1 MLRSLVALL
10 ILSLISLP
18 VPAAGEHAAAA
29 SPEMIRNNAALSMI
43 TFPWKAL
50 HYEIVFLPAKE
61 GYRAM
66 TYPKQKRI
74 EIYVRATDDPKRMA
88 HTIAH
93 ELGHA
98 IDMTYN
104 TPETRRKWMEYRGIE
119 PSTTWFSCNRC
130 SDFTAPSGDFA
141 ETFALL
147 QVGPDFFAARIA
159 PRPSAKDIPTLIS
172 FFTFL
177 PENAFPAPSTNN
189 LSAGL
194 K

>member
-1 MLRSLVALL
+1 MVRSLIAPL
-10 ILSLISLP
+10 ILSLVVMPLR
-18 VPAAGEHAAAA
+18 AAGERAAAP
-29 SPEMIRNNAALSMI
+29 SPAMIRNNAALAMI
-43 TFPWKAL
+43 TFPWKDL

-74 EIYVRATDDPKRMA
+74 EIYVRDADDPKRMA

-119 PSTTWFSCNRC
+119 TSTTWFSCNRC

-147 QVGPDFFAARIA
+147 QVGPDYFAGRIA
-159 PRPSAKDIPTLIS
+159 PRPSAQDIPNLIS
-172 FFTFL
+172 FFSSFL
-177 PENAFPAPSTNN
+177 PADAFPT
-189 LSAGL
+189 